1 MKTPPSTVRLAGF
14 TLVELLVV
22 IAIIGVLA
30 SLILPALSKA
40 KVKARIAEA
49 RMEMRQIVNAVTT
62 YKADYQRM
70 PMSPAAAGASTPANP
85 DFTYGTVGTGYG
97 GNAVLNGGAV
107 ERNNSELVAILG
119 NLVQFRDGTATVNAG
134 NALNPRRNDVLDYR
148 ESQGTAASPAPDV
161 GQDGVYRD
169 PWGNPYIIT
178 LDGDYDG
185 TCRDA
190 FYRRTAV
197 SGANLVGTSNP
208 VGGDNCQ
215 VRGDAIAWSF
225 GPDRVSDP
233 AVTATTPPNGDNILS
248 WFSTSR

>member
-1 MKTPPSTVRLAGF
+1 MKTSPSTLKPAGF

-22 IAIIGVLA
+22 ISIIGVLA

-49 RMEMRQIVNAVTT
+49 RMEMRTIINAVTV

-70 PMSPAAAGASTPANP
+70 PMSPAAANAAAP

-97 GNAVLNGGAV
+97 GMNPVLNGGAV

-119 NLVQFRDGTATVNAG
+119 NLVEFRDGTATVNAG

-148 ESQGTAASPAPDV
+148 ESQGTAVAPAPDV

-185 TCRDA
+185 VCRDA
-190 FYRRTAV
+190 FYRRTTV
-197 SGANLVGTSNP
+197 SAGNLVGTANP
-208 VGGDNCQ
+208 AGGNNFQ
-215 VRGDAIAWSF
+215 VRGDAIGWSF
-225 GPDRVSDP
+225 GPDQICDP
-233 AVTATTPPNGDNILS
+233 AVIATTPPNGDNILS